1 MRIQSVALALIAA
14 VALSAPAHAEII
26 ALEEAVETSTNQT
39 TLPGS
44 DKGVIVAKLCPS
56 CALSVL
62 RLTTGTS
69 FLVGKTTVSFVQLKK
84 FVNTTE
90 SHSMVVLYDKRQK
103 TVTRV
108 IVQGQL
114 PAVKR

>member
-1 MRIQSVALALIAA
+1 MRIQSFALALFAA
-14 VALSAPAHAEII
+14 VALSAPAHAV
-26 ALEEAVETSTNQT
+26 LMSPEEAVETSTAET
-39 TLPGS
+39 TLPAS
-44 DKGVIVAKLCPS
+44 DKGIIVAKLCPS
-56 CALSVL
+56 CELSVL
-62 RLTTGTS
+62 RLTADTR
-69 FLVGKTTVSFVQLKK
+69 FVVGKTPVSFVQLQK
-84 FVNTTE
+84 FVHTTE